1 MIAAYFF
8 YDNHM
13 SVVHPIENSKHVNV
27 LEIGIGVLL
36 DNNNG
41 KYFEWTAQ

>member
-13 SVVHPIENSKHVNV
+13 SVVHPIETSKHVNV
-27 LEIGIGVLL
+27 LEIGIGALL
-36 DNNNG
+36 DKN
-41 KYFEWTAQ
+41 KAKDFEWTSQ